1 MIVLCQNVFFFNNIK
16 PVNAQIS
23 GVSDTVC
30 RELVSAGFE
39 NVFVSEVEGT
49 IVIGYENRRFRFE
62 PKGCSEVMKIIDQVV
77 EQDRDMMLIIFRNK
91 IPLLFIEY
99 NTLSF
104 SNFISNKI
112 SSNEFFEE
120 LQVASEKPEFEKYK
134 AVRTNRSEFK
144 ADVALGPNVSLQFGD
159 WDRNVQSNINLIPEL
174 NTMLTKGLTLTA
186 QALVPLYNNFL
197 IPEQAETQIRP
208 GIIALNQMIRI
219 EDNVFLNASLGYFTR
234 SRAGFDI
241 ELRKYFGEGNF
252 SLSLNTGYTVYK
264 SFSPKLIE
272 YFEDDNYFTGI
283 VSAEYRYCP
292 YDLTFGVK
300 AGNFL
305 YNNIAARFDLL
316 RQFGELKIGFFATV
330 TKSSDF
336 NGGFNF
342 SIPLPPGKY
351 MRIKYLRVRQ
361 SKDFSLEYR
370 AKGFSKSVGTYD
382 TGSQLYN
389 ILMEYNADFFKKR
402 LIKELF

>member
-77 EQDRDMMLIIFRNK
+77 EQDRDIMLIIFRNK

-208 GIIALNQMIRI
+208 GIIALNQMIRL

-316 RQFGELKIGFFATV
+316 RQFGERKVVVYI
-330 TKSSDF
+330 
-336 NGGFNF
+336 
-342 SIPLPPGKY
+342 
-351 MRIKYLRVRQ
+351 
-361 SKDFSLEYR
+361 
-370 AKGFSKSVGTYD
+370 
-382 TGSQLYN
+382 
-389 ILMEYNADFFKKR
+389 
-402 LIKELF
+402 

>member
-1 MIVLCQNVFFFNNIK
+1 
-16 PVNAQIS
+16 
-23 GVSDTVC
+23 
-30 RELVSAGFE
+30 
-39 NVFVSEVEGT
+39 
-49 IVIGYENRRFRFE
+49 
-62 PKGCSEVMKIIDQVV
+62 
-77 EQDRDMMLIIFRNK
+77 MLIF
-91 IPLLFIEY
+91 Y
-99 NTLSF
+99 
-104 SNFISNKI
+104 
-112 SSNEFFEE
+112 
-120 LQVASEKPEFEKYK
+120 YK
-134 AVRTNRSEFK
+134 
-144 ADVALGPNVSLQFGD
+144 
-159 WDRNVQSNINLIPEL
+159 LIPTDCSRFL
-174 NTMLTKGLTLTA
+174 CL
-186 QALVPLYNNFL
+186 L

-208 GIIALNQMIRI
+208 GIIALNQMIRL

>member
-1 MIVLCQNVFFFNNIK
+1 M
-16 PVNAQIS
+16 
-23 GVSDTVC
+23 
-30 RELVSAGFE
+30 
-39 NVFVSEVEGT
+39 
-49 IVIGYENRRFRFE
+49 
-62 PKGCSEVMKIIDQVV
+62 
-77 EQDRDMMLIIFRNK
+77 
-91 IPLLFIEY
+91 
-99 NTLSF
+99 
-104 SNFISNKI
+104 
-112 SSNEFFEE
+112 
-120 LQVASEKPEFEKYK
+120 
-134 AVRTNRSEFK
+134 
-144 ADVALGPNVSLQFGD
+144 
-159 WDRNVQSNINLIPEL
+159 
-174 NTMLTKGLTLTA
+174 
-186 QALVPLYNNFL
+186 
-197 IPEQAETQIRP
+197 
-208 GIIALNQMIRI
+208 
-219 EDNVFLNASLGYFTR
+219 
-234 SRAGFDI
+234 
-241 ELRKYFGEGNF
+241 RKYFGEGNF